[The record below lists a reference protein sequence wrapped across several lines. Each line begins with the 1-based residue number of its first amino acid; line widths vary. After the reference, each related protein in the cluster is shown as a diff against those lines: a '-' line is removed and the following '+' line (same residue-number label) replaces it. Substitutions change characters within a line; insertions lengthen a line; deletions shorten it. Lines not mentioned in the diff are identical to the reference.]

1 MYEIRDT
8 MKQDHERLNALQIRY
23 FGLRESEPAAAREL
37 WQDFEEGL
45 RHHLDMEEELLFP
58 VFEKRTRM
66 AEHGPTVVMRQQ
78 HGEIRGLL
86 AARSLLRGENRDC
99 GDIEDSLFLL
109 LRSHD
114 AMEEFIFAP
123 WFDEILSE
131 GERMV
136 LQEHIRV
143 FDLPRAESYGHG

>member
-8 MKQDHERLNALQIRY
+8 MNQDHIRLDALY
-23 FGLRESEPAAAREL
+23 LEYCSLRADNPVAAREL

-45 RHHLDMEEELLFP
+45 RHHMTMEEELLFP
-58 VFEKRTRM
+58 VFETRTRM

-78 HGEIRGLL
+78 HGEIRGML
-86 AARSLLRGENRDC
+86 AALSLRRGESRGGTDL
-99 GDIEDSLFLL
+99 EDALFLL

-114 AMEEFIFAP
+114 AMEEFIFTP

-136 LQEHIRV
+136 LHEHIRV
-143 FDLPRAESYGHG
+143 FDLPPVELYGHG